1 MGNNKKKILD
11 TKTLL
16 KMKIDLE
23 KIYSS
28 KEKVFEDVQKQT
40 KLVEILNIEN
50 IAHIFEIYE
59 KITNYA
65 FLKSYITK
73 NKYSDIWKELGVY
86 KQIRYNMIKTYEYI
100 ENLVDL
106 QNSNENNDYLKENA
120 NEKLNILKKI
130 LKSRVYIDYNKTFE
144 KNKLYVTTK
153 EKEELNIYRYNL
165 IRYLEKL
172 KLENRDYD
180 IKEDTENI
188 YLNTFKIWAK
198 ISKKIKNDE
207 LYTKEINT
215 ILKAVGNNLKKLKD
229 EYVKLKNIEKDNDN
243 IEEKEIN
250 IFEILEEMFRIYGR
264 ERKTE
269 ILKNSRQNDR
279 RKKNILC

>member
-1 MGNNKKKILD
+1 MEENIANNKEKILN

-16 KMKIDLE
+16 KMRIDLE
-23 KIYSS
+23 NIYSG

-40 KLVEILNIEN
+40 KLVENLNIEN

-59 KITNYA
+59 KIANYV

-100 ENLVDL
+100 ENFVDL
-106 QNSNENNDYLKENA
+106 RNSNENNYYLKENE
-120 NEKLNILKKI
+120 NKKLDILEKI
-130 LKSRVYIDYNKTFE
+130 LKSRMYIDYNKNFG
-144 KNKLYVTTK
+144 KDKLYVTAK

-165 IRYLEKL
+165 IKYLEKL

-180 IKEDTENI
+180 IKEDKENI

-207 LYTKEINT
+207 LYTDETNT
-215 ILKAVGNNLKKLKD
+215 ILKAVGSNLQELKD
-229 EYVKLKNIEKDNDN
+229 EYVKLKNIEKNNKN

-250 IFEILEEMFRIYGR
+250 IFEILEEMFRIYGKG
-264 ERKTE
+264 RKT
-269 ILKNSRQNDR
+269 KMF
-279 RKKNILC
+279 

>member
-1 MGNNKKKILD
+1 MEESIGNNKKKILY

-28 KEKVFEDVQKQT
+28 KEKLFEDVQKQT
-40 KLVEILNIEN
+40 KLVENLNIEN

-73 NKYSDIWKELGVY
+73 NKYSDIWKEIGVY

-106 QNSNENNDYLKENA
+106 RNNDKNNNYFKENA
-120 NEKLNILKKI
+120 NEKLDILEKI
-130 LKSRVYIDYNKTFE
+130 LKSRMYIDYNKNFG
-144 KNKLYVTTK
+144 KNKLYVTAK
-153 EKEELNIYRYNL
+153 EKEELNIFKYDL
-165 IRYLEKL
+165 IKYLEKL

-198 ISKKIKNDE
+198 VSKKIKNDT
-207 LYTKEINT
+207 LYTEETNT
-215 ILKAVGNNLKKLKD
+215 ILKAVGNNLKELKE
-229 EYVKLKNIEKDNDN
+229 EYVRLKNIEKYNNN

-250 IFEILEEMFRIYGR
+250 IFEILEEMFRIYG
-264 ERKTE
+264 EGRKTE
-269 ILKNSRQNDR
+269 ILKNSR
-279 RKKNILC
+279 

>member
-1 MGNNKKKILD
+1 MKENIITNKERILN

-16 KMKIDLE
+16 KMRIDLE
-23 KIYSS
+23 NIYES
-28 KEKVFEDVQKQT
+28 KEEVVEDVQKQT
-40 KLVEILNIEN
+40 KLVENLKIEDVEQV
-50 IAHIFEIYE
+50 FGIYE

-65 FLKSYITK
+65 FLKSYIIK

-86 KQIRYNMIKTYEYI
+86 KQIYHNMVKTYEYI
-100 ENLVDL
+100 ENLINL
-106 QNSNENNDYLKENA
+106 KNNNDLKEK
-120 NEKLNILKKI
+120 EKLDILEKI
-130 LKSRVYIDYNKTFE
+130 LKSRVYIDYNKTFG
-144 KNKLYVTTK
+144 KYKSYVTAK

-165 IRYLEKL
+165 IKYLEKL

-188 YLNTFKIWAK
+188 YLNTFKIWEK

-207 LYTKEINT
+207 LYTKETNT

-229 EYVKLKNIEKDNDN
+229 EYVKLKNTEKDNKN

-250 IFEILEEMFRIYGR
+250 IFEVLEEMFRIYGR

-269 ILKNSRQNDR
+269 ILKNSR
-279 RKKNILC
+279 

>member
-1 MGNNKKKILD
+1 MENNKKKILD

-16 KMKIDLE
+16 KMRIDLE
-23 KIYSS
+23 NIYES

-40 KLVEILNIEN
+40 KLAENLKIEN

-59 KITNYA
+59 KITNYV

-86 KQIRYNMIKTYEYI
+86 KQICYNMIKTYEYI

-120 NEKLNILKKI
+120 NEKLNILEKI
-130 LKSRVYIDYNKTFE
+130 LKSRVYIDYNKTFG
-144 KNKLYVTTK
+144 KNKLYVTAN

-165 IRYLEKL
+165 IKYLEKL

-198 ISKKIKNDE
+198 ISKKIKNDT
-207 LYTKEINT
+207 LYTDEANT
-215 ILKAVGNNLKKLKD
+215 ILKAVENNLQELKD
-229 EYVKLKNIEKDNDN
+229 EYVKLKNIEKNNKN

-250 IFEILEEMFRIYGR
+250 IFEILEEMFRFYGKG
-264 ERKTE
+264 RKTD
-269 ILKNSRQNDR
+269 ILKNSR
-279 RKKNILC
+279 

>member
-1 MGNNKKKILD
+1 MKENIANNKEKILD

-16 KMKIDLE
+16 KMRIDLE
-23 KIYSS
+23 NIYES
-28 KEKVFEDVQKQT
+28 KEKVVEDVQKQT
-40 KLVEILNIEN
+40 KLVENLNIEN
-50 IAHIFEIYE
+50 IAHIFKIYE

-100 ENLVDL
+100 GNLVDL
-106 QNSNENNDYLKENA
+106 RNNDENNNYFKENK
-120 NEKLNILKKI
+120 KLGVLEKI
-130 LKSRVYIDYNKTFE
+130 LNSRVYIDYNKNFG
-144 KNKLYVTTK
+144 KDMLYVTAK
-153 EKEELNIYRYNL
+153 EKEELNIFKYDL
-165 IRYLEKL
+165 IKYLEKL

-198 ISKKIKNDE
+198 ISKKIKNDT
-207 LYTKEINT
+207 LYTEETNT
-215 ILKAVGNNLKKLKD
+215 ILKAVGNNLKELKD
-229 EYVKLKNIEKDNDN
+229 EYVKLKNIEKNNKN

-250 IFEILEEMFRIYGR
+250 IFEILEEMFRIYG
-264 ERKTE
+264 EGRKTE
-269 ILKNSRQNDR
+269 ILKNSR
-279 RKKNILC
+279 

>member
-1 MGNNKKKILD
+1 MEENIINNKKRILD

-16 KMKIDLE
+16 KMRIDLE
-23 KIYSS
+23 NIYES
-28 KEKVFEDVQKQT
+28 KEKVVEDVQKQT
-40 KLVEILNIEN
+40 KLVENLNIRDV
-50 IAHIFEIYE
+50 AQVFEIYE
-59 KITNYA
+59 KVTNYA

-106 QNSNENNDYLKENA
+106 RNNDENNNYFEENG
-120 NEKLNILKKI
+120 NEQLDILEKI
-130 LKSRVYIDYNKTFE
+130 LKSRVYIDYNKTFG
-144 KNKLYVTTK
+144 KDKLYVTAK

-165 IRYLEKL
+165 IKYLEKL

-188 YLNTFKIWAK
+188 YLNTFKIWEK
-198 ISKKIKNDE
+198 ISKKIKNDT
-207 LYTKEINT
+207 LYTEETNT
-215 ILKAVGNNLKKLKD
+215 ILKAVGSKLQELKD
-229 EYVKLKNIEKDNDN
+229 EYVRLNNIEKDDKN

-250 IFEILEEMFRIYGR
+250 IFEILEEMFRIYGKGK
-264 ERKTE
+264 KTK
-269 ILKNSRQNDR
+269 IFKNSR
-279 RKKNILC
+279 

>member
-1 MGNNKKKILD
+1 MENNKKKILD
-11 TKTLL
+11 LKTLL
-16 KMKIDLE
+16 KMRIDLE
-23 KIYSS
+23 NVYES
-28 KEKVFEDVQKQT
+28 KEKVVEDVQKQT
-40 KLVEILNIEN
+40 KLVENLNIEN

-59 KITNYA
+59 KIANYA

-73 NKYSDIWKELGVY
+73 NKYSDIWKDLGVY

-106 QNSNENNDYLKENA
+106 KEK
-120 NEKLNILKKI
+120 EKLDILEKI
-130 LKSRVYIDYNKTFE
+130 LKSRMYIDHNKNFG
-144 KNKLYVTTK
+144 KDKLYVITK

-180 IKEDTENI
+180 IREDTENI

-198 ISKKIKNDE
+198 VSEKIKNDT
-207 LYTKEINT
+207 LYTEETNT

-229 EYVKLKNIEKDNDN
+229 EYVKLKDIEK
-243 IEEKEIN
+243 IIKI
-250 IFEILEEMFRIYGR
+250 
-264 ERKTE
+264 
-269 ILKNSRQNDR
+269 Q
-279 RKKNILC
+279 KKKK

>member
-1 MGNNKKKILD
+1 MKENIINNKEKILN
-11 TKTLL
+11 TNTLL
-16 KMKIDLE
+16 EMRIDLE
-23 KIYSS
+23 NIYES
-28 KEKVFEDVQKQT
+28 KEEVVEDVQKQT
-40 KLVEILNIEN
+40 NLVEKLNIRDV
-50 IAHIFEIYE
+50 AKVFEIYE
-59 KITNYA
+59 KIANYV

-73 NKYSDIWKELGVY
+73 NKYSDIWKEIGVY

-106 QNSNENNDYLKENA
+106 RNNDENNNYFKENG
-120 NEKLNILKKI
+120 NEKLDILEKI
-130 LKSRVYIDYNKTFE
+130 LKSRVYIDYNKNFG
-144 KNKLYVTTK
+144 KDKLYVTAK

-165 IRYLEKL
+165 IKYLEKL

-180 IKEDTENI
+180 IREDIENI

-198 ISKKIKNDE
+198 ISKKIKNDILDTQE
-207 LYTKEINT
+207 TNT

-229 EYVKLKNIEKDNDN
+229 EYVKLKKIEKNNDN

-250 IFEILEEMFRIYGR
+250 IFEVLEEMFRIYGR

-269 ILKNSRQNDR
+269 ILKNSR
-279 RKKNILC
+279 

>member
-1 MGNNKKKILD
+1 MENNKKKILD
-11 TKTLL
+11 LKTLL
-16 KMKIDLE
+16 KMRIDLE
-23 KIYSS
+23 NVYES
-28 KEKVFEDVQKQT
+28 KEKVVEDVQKQT
-40 KLVEILNIEN
+40 KLVENLNIEN

-73 NKYSDIWKELGVY
+73 NKYSDIWKELWVY

-106 QNSNENNDYLKENA
+106 RNNDENNNYFKENK
-120 NEKLNILKKI
+120 KLGVLEKI
-130 LKSRVYIDYNKTFE
+130 LKSKMYIDYNKNFG
-144 KNKLYVTTK
+144 KDKLYVTTK

-165 IRYLEKL
+165 IKYLEKL

-188 YLNTFKIWAK
+188 YLNTFKIWGK

-207 LYTKEINT
+207 LYAEETNT
-215 ILKAVGNNLKKLKD
+215 ILKAIGNNLQELKD
-229 EYVKLKNIEKDNDN
+229 EYVRLKNIEKNNKN

-250 IFEILEEMFRIYGR
+250 IFEILEEMFRIYG
-264 ERKTE
+264 EGRKTE
-269 ILKNSRQNDR
+269 ILKNSR
-279 RKKNILC
+279 

>member
-1 MGNNKKKILD
+1 MENNKKKILD
-11 TKTLL
+11 IRTLL

-23 KIYSS
+23 NVYES
-28 KEKVFEDVQKQT
+28 KEKIVEDVQKQT
-40 KLVEILNIEN
+40 KLVENLNIEN

-73 NKYSDIWKELGVY
+73 NKYSDIWKELWVY

-106 QNSNENNDYLKENA
+106 RNNNENNDYFKENA
-120 NEKLNILKKI
+120 NEKLDILEKI
-130 LKSRVYIDYNKTFE
+130 LKSKMYIDYNKNFG
-144 KNKLYVTTK
+144 KDKLYVTTK

-165 IRYLEKL
+165 IKYLEKL

-198 ISKKIKNDE
+198 ISKKIKNDA
-207 LYTKEINT
+207 LYTDETNT
-215 ILKAVGNNLKKLKD
+215 ILKAVGNNLKELKE
-229 EYVKLKNIEKDNDN
+229 EYVRLKNIEKDNKN

-250 IFEILEEMFRIYGR
+250 IFEILEEMFRIYG
-264 ERKTE
+264 EGRKTE
-269 ILKNSRQNDR
+269 IFENSR
-279 RKKNILC
+279 

>member
-1 MGNNKKKILD
+1 MGENIINNKKRILD

-16 KMKIDLE
+16 KMRIDLE
-23 KIYSS
+23 NIYES
-28 KEKVFEDVQKQT
+28 KEKVVEDVQKQT
-40 KLVEILNIEN
+40 KLVENLNIED

-65 FLKSYITK
+65 FLKSYIIK

-106 QNSNENNDYLKENA
+106 RNNDENNDYFEENE
-120 NEKLNILKKI
+120 NEKLDILEKI
-130 LKSRVYIDYNKTFE
+130 LKSRVYIDYNKNFG
-144 KNKLYVTTK
+144 KDKLYVNAK
-153 EKEELNIYRYNL
+153 EKEELNIYRYDL

-180 IKEDTENI
+180 IREDKENI

-198 ISKKIKNDE
+198 ISKKIKNDT
-207 LYTKEINT
+207 LYTEETNT
-215 ILKAVGNNLKKLKD
+215 ILKAVGSNLKELKD
-229 EYVKLKNIEKDNDN
+229 EYVKLKNIEKDNKN

-250 IFEILEEMFRIYGR
+250 MFEILEEMFRFYGR
-264 ERKTE
+264 ERKAE
-269 ILKNSRQNDR
+269 ILKNSR
-279 RKKNILC
+279 

>member
-1 MGNNKKKILD
+1 MKENIINNKEKILN

-16 KMKIDLE
+16 KMRIDLE
-23 KIYSS
+23 NIYES
-28 KEKVFEDVQKQT
+28 KEEVVEDVQKQT
-40 KLVEILNIEN
+40 KLVENLKIEDVEQV
-50 IAHIFEIYE
+50 FGIYE

-73 NKYSDIWKELGVY
+73 NKYCDIWKELGVY
-86 KQIRYNMIKTYEYI
+86 KQIRYNMVKTYEYI
-100 ENLVDL
+100 ENIVD
-106 QNSNENNDYLKENA
+106 LKENA
-120 NEKLNILKKI
+120 NEKLDILEKI
-130 LKSRVYIDYNKTFE
+130 LKSRVYIDYNKTFG
-144 KNKLYVTTK
+144 KHKLHVTAK

-165 IRYLEKL
+165 IKYLEKL

-198 ISKKIKNDE
+198 ISKKIKNDT
-207 LYTKEINT
+207 LYTEETNT
-215 ILKAVGNNLKKLKD
+215 ILKALRSNLKELKD
-229 EYVKLKNIEKDNDN
+229 EYVKLKDIEKNNKN

-250 IFEILEEMFRIYGR
+250 IFEVLEEMFRIYGR

-269 ILKNSRQNDR
+269 ILKNSR
-279 RKKNILC
+279 

>member
-1 MGNNKKKILD
+1 MKENIINNKEKILN

-16 KMKIDLE
+16 KMRIDLE
-23 KIYSS
+23 NIYSN

-40 KLVEILNIEN
+40 NLVENLNIGDV
-50 IAHIFEIYE
+50 AQVFEIYE
-59 KITNYA
+59 KIANYV

-73 NKYSDIWKELGVY
+73 DKYSDIWKELGVY
-86 KQIRYNMIKTYEYI
+86 KQIHNNMIETYEYI

-106 QNSNENNDYLKENA
+106 KNNNDLKEK
-120 NEKLNILKKI
+120 EKLDILEKI
-130 LKSRVYIDYNKTFE
+130 LKSRVYIDYNKNFG
-144 KNKLYVTTK
+144 KDKLYVTAK

-180 IKEDTENI
+180 IKEDIENI

-198 ISKKIKNDE
+198 ISKKIKNDT
-207 LYTKEINT
+207 LYTEETNT
-215 ILKAVGNNLKKLKD
+215 ILKAVRSNLKELKD
-229 EYVKLKNIEKDNDN
+229 EYVRLKDIEKNNKNIEK
-243 IEEKEIN
+243 KEIN
-250 IFEILEEMFRIYGR
+250 IFEVLEEMFRIYGR

-269 ILKNSRQNDR
+269 ILKNSR
-279 RKKNILC
+279 

>member
-1 MGNNKKKILD
+1 MEENIVNNKGKILN

-40 KLVEILNIEN
+40 KLVENLNIEN

-73 NKYSDIWKELGVY
+73 NKYSDIWEDLGVY
-86 KQIRYNMIKTYEYI
+86 KQICYNMIKTYEYI

-106 QNSNENNDYLKENA
+106 RNNDKNNNYFKENA
-120 NEKLNILKKI
+120 NEKLDILEKI
-130 LKSRVYIDYNKTFE
+130 LNSRVYIDYNKNFG
-144 KNKLYVTTK
+144 KDKLYVTTK
-153 EKEELNIYRYNL
+153 EKEELNIYRYDL

-180 IKEDTENI
+180 IREDTENI

-198 ISKKIKNDE
+198 VSEKIKNDT
-207 LYTKEINT
+207 LYTEETNT
-215 ILKAVGNNLKKLKD
+215 ILKAVGNNLKILKD
-229 EYVKLKNIEKDNDN
+229 EYVKLKYIEKNNKN

-250 IFEILEEMFRIYGR
+250 IFEVLEEMFRFYGR
-264 ERKTE
+264 ERKAE
-269 ILKNSRQNDR
+269 ILKNSR
-279 RKKNILC
+279 

>member
-1 MGNNKKKILD
+1 MKESMGNNKEKILD
-11 TKTLL
+11 IKTLL

-23 KIYSS
+23 KIYTS
-28 KEKVFEDVQKQT
+28 KEEVFEDVEKQT
-40 KLVEILNIEN
+40 KLVENLNIEN
-50 IAHIFEIYE
+50 IAHIFKIYE

-100 ENLVDL
+100 ENFVDL
-106 QNSNENNDYLKENA
+106 RNNDENNDYFKENG
-120 NEKLNILKKI
+120 NKKLDILEKI
-130 LKSRVYIDYNKTFE
+130 LKSRVYIDYNKNFG
-144 KNKLYVTTK
+144 KDKLYVTAK

-165 IRYLEKL
+165 IKYLEKL

-198 ISKKIKNDE
+198 ISRKIKNDE
-207 LYTKEINT
+207 LYSDETNT
-215 ILKAVGNNLKKLKD
+215 ILKAVGSNLKELKD
-229 EYVKLKNIEKDNDN
+229 EYIKLKNIEKDNDN

-250 IFEILEEMFRIYGR
+250 IFEILGEMFRIYG
-264 ERKTE
+264 EGRKTKIFE
-269 ILKNSRQNDR
+269 NSR
-279 RKKNILC
+279 

>member
-1 MGNNKKKILD
+1 MEESMGNNKKKILD

-86 KQIRYNMIKTYEYI
+86 KQICYNMIKTYEYI

-120 NEKLNILKKI
+120 NEKLNILEKI
-130 LKSRVYIDYNKTFE
+130 LKSRVYIDYNKTFG

-165 IRYLEKL
+165 IKYLGKL

-198 ISKKIKNDE
+198 ISKKIKNDT
-207 LYTKEINT
+207 LYTEETNT
-215 ILKAVGNNLKKLKD
+215 ILKAVGSNLQELKN
-229 EYVKLKNIEKDNDN
+229 EYVRLKNIEKNNKN
-243 IEEKEIN
+243 IEEKDIN
-250 IFEILEEMFRIYGR
+250 IFEVLEEMFRFYGKG
-264 ERKTE
+264 RKTK
-269 ILKNSRQNDR
+269 IF
-279 RKKNILC
+279 